1 MPKGEIVGKCLTGSM
16 LVIDGKY
23 KQWRWQDKEDKI
35 PWGFGRESSGETTLR
50 KTRSARLKDPQRR
63 RRKTEIHSRWSEIP
77 SAVRSD
83 QSCTR
88 FTIRKCQGEIPTE
101 RRPSD
106 LIIDKK
112 SALKRRTDLR
122 R

>member
-1 MPKGEIVGKCLTGSM
+1 M

>member
-1 MPKGEIVGKCLTGSM
+1 M

-35 PWGFGRESSGETTLR
+35 PWGFRREISGETTLR
-50 KTRSARLKDPQRR
+50 KTRAARLKDPQRR
-63 RRKTEIHSRWSEIP
+63 RRKTEIHSRWISFRNPISRQIGPELHEIYH
-77 SAVRSD
+77 
-83 QSCTR
+83 
-88 FTIRKCQGEIPTE
+88 RKCQGEIPTE

>member
-1 MPKGEIVGKCLTGSM
+1 M

-50 KTRSARLKDPQRR
+50 KMHAAKLKISGVCRGEGRQRSTAVGS
-63 RRKTEIHSRWSEIP
+63 HSEIP

-88 FTIRKCQGEIPTE
+88 FTIGKCQGEIPTE
-101 RRPSD
+101 VDRQ
-106 LIIDKK
+106 I
-112 SALKRRTDLR
+112 
-122 R
+122 